1 MEITAR
7 NTNDLASKVYRAL
20 EAVGVHDQSRN
31 GPVLRFDGPVTIC
44 LTHPWERV
52 NYCPVRDAN
61 PFFHVMESVAM
72 LANWNSVQL
81 LAYFAKNM
89 TQFSDNGRTY
99 NAFYGTRAR
108 CYHGLDQLRTVVET
122 LRKDPGTRQALIC
135 LWEPEDLTIET
146 KDKACNLVLIFA
158 IRGGVLEMTTF
169 NRSNDAIW
177 GGVTGANI
185 VHLSVF
191 HEYVAQ
197 AVNVPMGRWWHT
209 SANLHVYTDNPKATR
224 LLLGTTIGKMGPQA
238 WDDLATDP
246 VHVPLFPVA
255 YDREF
260 DLYAMGLCQIA
271 EHCIGLDLP
280 HEEATAKTLDA
291 MAGCPDELVFLH
303 QVATPMWLAWHAR
316 KTKADPT
323 PHLEAI
329 LDDRWR
335 AACES
340 WCARHPVRSGEQE
353 VPHV

>member
-7 NTNDLASKVYRAL
+7 NTNDLAAKVYRAL

-72 LANWNSVQL
+72 LANWNSVRL
-81 LAYFAKNM
+81 LSYFAKNM
-89 TQFSDNGRTY
+89 VQYSDNGRTY

-122 LRKDPGTRQALIC
+122 LRKDPGTRQAVIC

-158 IRGGVLEMTTF
+158 IRNGVLEMTTF

-185 VHLSVF
+185 VHLSFF
-191 HEYVAQ
+191 HEYVAR
-197 AVNVPMGRWWHT
+197 AVNVTMGRWWHT
-209 SANLHVYTDNPKATR
+209 SANLHVYLDNPKVGR
-224 LLLGTTIGKMGPQA
+224 LFRGAQQPFQEWVELGGGS
-238 WDDLATDP
+238 P

-271 EHCIGLDLP
+271 EHCIGLDLT
-280 HEEATAKTLDA
+280 HEETVAKVLDA
-291 MAGCPDELVFLH
+291 MSGCPDEMVFLH
-303 QVATPMWLAWHAR
+303 GVAVPMFLAWHAR
-316 KTKADPT
+316 KCKADPA

-335 AACES
+335 AACEA
-340 WCARHPVRSGEQE
+340 WCARHPMQE
-353 VPHV
+353 VANA